1 MKNSSERGKFIVF
14 EGIDGSGKTTQIN
27 RLVEYLEAKGTSVH
41 ATKEP
46 TDRPIG
52 KMIRQVL
59 NKELKMSEKT
69 MAALFLADRLDHIQ
83 NEEDGMLNLIKQGTT
98 VVSDRYYLS
107 SYAYH
112 SAHVPLDWVI
122 AANAECAKLLR
133 PDLIFFL
140 NIKPKVSLARIRK
153 SRAFL
158 DLYETEER
166 LTKVRDNYF
175 KAMEKIGA
183 AEYIVVLDATQEE
196 EVIFEQIREHIN
208 IVHQVKH

>member
-1 MKNSSERGKFIVF
+1 MKQKKSNSRGRFIVF

-27 RLVEYLEAKGTSVH
+27 RLVNYLKQKEISVH

-69 MAALFLADRLDHIQ
+69 MAAMFLADRLDHIQ
-83 NEEDGMLNLIKQGTT
+83 NEEDGMLKLINQGTT

-112 SAHVPLDWVI
+112 SAHVPLNWVI
-122 AANAECAKLLR
+122 NANNECANLLR

-140 NIKPKVSLARIRK
+140 DITPEASLERIRK

-175 KAMEKIGA
+175 KAMKRIEKEENI
-183 AEYIVVLDATQEE
+183 IILNATQEE
-196 EVIFEQIREHIN
+196 EVIFEQIKEN
-208 IVHQVKH
+208 MLK

>member
-1 MKNSSERGKFIVF
+1 MKNNSMSGKFIVF

-27 RLVEYLEAKGTSVH
+27 RLVKNLEVQGMKVH

-69 MAALFLADRLDHIQ
+69 MAAMFLADRLDHIQ
-83 NEEDGMLNLIKQGTT
+83 NEEDGMLKLIEQGTT

-112 SAHVPLDWVI
+112 SAHVPLDWVV
-122 AANAECAKLLR
+122 AANSECAKLLR

-140 NIKPKVSLARIRK
+140 DITPEASLERIRK

-175 KAMEKIGA
+175 RAMKKIEG
-183 AEYIVVLDATQEE
+183 EENIVVLDATQEE
-196 EVIFEQIREHIN
+196 KVIFGQIAKQIEEL
-208 IVHQVKH
+208 